1 MKTYGV
7 VTTKE
12 GEEGVAVPLIYR
24 MIHTQISDYSAV
36 VTEKL
41 LYCNKRKDD
50 VEAEF
55 RFPSKNYSLFNVSYQ
70 IGTDPK
76 IMMKVEDKKSAEQ
89 KYDDAVSS
97 GHQAYL
103 ASNVED
109 KVYSIKIGRLK
120 EDEPVTIEFSYYSEL
135 DISEKSLN
143 FRVPIT
149 LIPPYVAKDKEDEFD
164 PKKLPVFSFDGLPYG
179 VYFSAFVNQ
188 SDDFDLNVYG
198 LHSSG
203 KPAKIDVN
211 SPPTTQFYSSAIAQ
225 GHIDGDRDLSFRIVP
240 KNPIK
245 SSCQFYTDNDGDQY
259 LQTTFCN
266 YPKPSLEKQNPQK
279 AHRFIFVIDGS
290 GSMGGESIQHAK
302 QAAKLALQEL
312 PVGCQFTLAMFGS
325 NFKFYEESSWLN
337 YDEESRNKGHEWINE
352 NCNANY
358 GGTEMFKVLDEAY
371 KRLVGGGEDYNNN
384 VILLTDGAVYD
395 QSPIYE
401 LVKKCNE
408 SVSIYALGIGNGH
421 DSTFLDKCV
430 GLGCGVSKHVYNNE
444 EIEESVQYL
453 LKTILK
459 PTIRD
464 IQLEFANCESDDG
477 LPYKRDVLFFNEP
490 WTTYAKIKNVTGE
503 PQVRLVCDCETSKT
517 LVDAVVPPMG
527 SGSVMVLPEISS
539 RSYATSKIKQVMD
552 NKDLTDSKMEE
563 IVMPLAL
570 KYDIVTRWTSAVAVR
585 EMESDGKK
593 ILEKVEI
600 PISKPAEFGEYGI
613 DSLECVSFSMQ
624 SMSGGIK
631 SMNSAAFCGI
641 LPESVSNSTR
651 SMGYNVMAER
661 AIVPQNMSTTTR
673 GGYDRR
679 GDHGN
684 RGDTGISGDRGIRGG
699 LDSLEIRGVNTV
711 GSSLRNA
718 SHDIKETPPVRT
730 TKEIVDELI
739 FAQKIEGF
747 WELSDKI
754 EKLVEFDKIK
764 DDPVVKSL
772 MAEGPENLWATLLV
786 LAFFWRHSEF
796 RSRWTRSF
804 EKAEEYILDVSPKM
818 EVENKAAELS
828 NLF

>member
-1 MKTYGV
+1 MKDYGV
-7 VTTKE
+7 VVVGKE
-12 GEEGVAVPLIYR
+12 EEEGVTVPLIYR
-24 MIHTQISDYSAV
+24 MIHTKISDYSAI

-41 LYCNKRKDD
+41 LYCNKRDEEL
-50 VEAEF
+50 EAEF

-89 KYDDAVSS
+89 KYDDALSS

-109 KVYSIKIGRLK
+109 KVYSIKIGGLK
-120 EDEPVTIEFSYYSEL
+120 KDEPVTIEFSYYSEL

-143 FRVPIT
+143 FRVPVT
-149 LIPPYVAKDKEDEFD
+149 LIPPYVAKEDEFD
-164 PKKLPVFSFDGLPYG
+164 PKKLPLFSFNGLPYG
-179 VYFSAFVNQ
+179 VYFSASVDR
-188 SDDFDLNVYG
+188 SDGFDSSVYG
-198 LHSSG
+198 LDPSG
-203 KPAKIDVN
+203 GAKKFN
-211 SPPTTQFYSSAIAQ
+211 SMNAENSHRSTVQQ
-225 GHIDGDRDLSFRIVP
+225 VQIDGNRDISFRIVP
-240 KNPIK
+240 QNPIK
-245 SSCQFYTDNDGDQY
+245 SSCQFYTDNDGNQY

-266 YPKPSLEKQNPQK
+266 YPKPSLEKQSPQK
-279 AHRFIFVIDGS
+279 AHRFVFVIDGS
-290 GSMGGESIQHAK
+290 GSMGGQSIQHAK

-325 NFKFYEESSWLN
+325 NFKFYEEDTWLN
-337 YDEESRNKGHEWINE
+337 YDEESRNKGHEWINQ
-352 NCNANY
+352 NCNSNY
-358 GGTEMFKVLDEAY
+358 GGTEMFNVLDEAY
-371 KRLVGGGEDYNNN
+371 KRLVGSGENYNNN
-384 VILLTDGAVYD
+384 VILLTDGAIYN
-395 QSPIYE
+395 QNPIYE

-408 SVSIYALGIGNGH
+408 LVSIYALGIGNGH

-430 GLGCGVSKHVYNNE
+430 GLGRGVSKHVYNNE

-464 IQLEFANCESDDG
+464 IQLEFVNCESDDG
-477 LPYKRDVLFFNEP
+477 LSYKRDVLFFNEP

-503 PQVRLVCDCETSKT
+503 PQVRLVCDYGTSKT

-539 RSYATSKIKQVMD
+539 RSYATAKIKQVMD

-613 DSLECVSFSMQ
+613 DSLECASV
-624 SMSGGIK
+624 GLK
-631 SMNSAAFCGI
+631 SMNMANSAAFCSI
-641 LPESVSNSTR
+641 LPMSAGTR
-651 SMGYNVMAER
+651 SMNNAINISSNMKRSAG
-661 AIVPQNMSTTTR
+661 IVPQSMATTDR

-679 GDHGN
+679 GD
-684 RGDTGISGDRGIRGG
+684 RGI
-699 LDSLEIRGVNTV
+699 NTV
-711 GSSLRNA
+711 GSSFGKNA
-718 SHDIKETPPVRT
+718 SYDIKGTPPAVQTGISNWQQTSVAPDT
-730 TKEIVDELI
+730 TIKQIKSIKELVDELI
-739 FAQKIEGF
+739 FAQRIERTRKIVGNSSGF
-747 WELSDKI
+747 G
-754 EKLVEFDKIK
+754 F
-764 DDPVVKSL
+764 
-772 MAEGPENLWATLLV
+772 LLET
-786 LAFFWRHSEF
+786 S
-796 RSRWTRSF
+796 
-804 EKAEEYILDVSPKM
+804 
-818 EVENKAAELS
+818 
-828 NLF
+828 